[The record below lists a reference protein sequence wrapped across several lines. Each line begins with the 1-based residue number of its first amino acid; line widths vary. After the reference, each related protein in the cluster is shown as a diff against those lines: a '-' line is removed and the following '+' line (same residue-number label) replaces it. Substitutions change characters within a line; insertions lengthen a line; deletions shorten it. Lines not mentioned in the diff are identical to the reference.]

1 MTVLMTFDKQ
11 QAIQAGAGAGI
22 TETGAYVGTLS
33 AHSFTK
39 ASNAAGVEFT
49 LDSAQGRAQYLS
61 LYHTKK
67 DGSANPMGANMIQA
81 IMGLLKISQITGVD
95 NGKKDYSGGTVL
107 DIPEF
112 EGKQIGFILQKELT
126 TKGDGSDGYSFDI
139 KMVFSAKTRQTLLE
153 AMNGKQAETVD
164 KILST
169 LQDKDSRRQQQQ
181 GGYQQQQS
189 NLQNNAAST
198 SISDDNWGDVPY

>member
-1 MTVLMTFDKQ
+1 MTILMTFDKQ

-33 AHSFTK
+33 AHSFVK
-39 ASNAAGVEFT
+39 ASQAAGVEFT
-49 LDSAQGRAQYLS
+49 LDSTQGRAQFLS

-67 DGSANPMGANMIQA
+67 DGSPNPMGANMIQA
-81 IMGLLKISQITGVD
+81 IMGLLKINQITGVD

-112 EGKQIGFILQKELT
+112 EGKEIGFILQKELT

-139 KMVFSAKTRQTLLE
+139 KMAFSAKTRQTLLE

-169 LQDKDSRRQQQQ
+169 LKDKDSRRPQQQD
-181 GGYQQQQS
+181 GYQQQQS
-189 NLQNNAAST
+189 NLQTNAAST

>member
-1 MTVLMTFDKQ
+1 MTILMTFDKQ

-33 AHSFTK
+33 AHSFVK
-39 ASNAAGVEFT
+39 ASQAAGVEFT
-49 LDSAQGRAQYLS
+49 LDSSQGKAQFLS

-67 DGSANPMGANMIQA
+67 DGAVNPMGQNMIQA
-81 IMGLLKISQITGVD
+81 IMGLLKISQITGID
-95 NGKKDYSGGTVL
+95 NGKKDYSGNTVL

-112 EGKQIGFILQKELT
+112 EGKEIGFILQKELT
-126 TKGDGSDGYSFDI
+126 SKSDGSDSYSFDI
-139 KMVFSAKTRQTLLE
+139 KMAFSAKTRQTLLE

-169 LQDKDSRRQQQQ
+169 LKDKDSRRPQQQE
-181 GGYQQQQS
+181 GYQQQKS
-189 NLQNNAAST
+189 NLQNVASA
-198 SISDDNWGDVPY
+198 SLADDTAWDDVPY